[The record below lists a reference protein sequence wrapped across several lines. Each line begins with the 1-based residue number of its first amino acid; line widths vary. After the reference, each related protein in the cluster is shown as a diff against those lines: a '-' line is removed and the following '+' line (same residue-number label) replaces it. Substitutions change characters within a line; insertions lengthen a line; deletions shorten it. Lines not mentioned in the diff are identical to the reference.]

1 MKVFIDNLFRW
12 LEQKS
17 LYVYNQRREVITC
30 RFLRRDILSDSLSA
44 SLQDYL
50 ESIYELRETLGVV
63 RVTDL
68 AQKLNLSK
76 ASVSQAVSQLSE
88 KGLVTQELYG
98 PIELT
103 LDGEIE
109 AKKVIETHQ
118 KIYLFLTEVLGVDQ
132 KTADQDACL
141 IEHVVSETTME
152 KLCEFMSEYTKEK

>member
-1 MKVFIDNLFRW
+1 M
-12 LEQKS
+12 
-17 LYVYNQRREVITC
+17 YNQRREVITC

>member
-1 MKVFIDNLFRW
+1 VKVFIDNLFRW

-17 LYVYNQRREVITC
+17 LYVYNQRRKVITC

-103 LDGEIE
+103 LEGEIE